1 MKKKDQADPQAD
13 PQLWVSLYLEQLLK
27 QVYCEYAVVVP
38 TAKHLALTR
47 ASVQS
52 AATSSVAFLKA
63 NAPAL
68 LNEGSGSL
76 IGACASTGEPVNAN
90 LFTDARYKGLVEAN
104 AHRFMAALAVPIKN
118 KATGQTIAVLMAINK
133 SSVNR
138 IELGTSFSSTDV
150 LIALRT
156 AELISEQL
164 GDEEVEAT
172 NDGTRT
178 TNGTRTSAVSSA
190 ATSLASASSSSETVD
205 DSMAEPGPAPFPVGP

>member
-1 MKKKDQADPQAD
+1 
-13 PQLWVSLYLEQLLK
+13 
-27 QVYCEYAVVVP
+27 
-38 TAKHLALTR
+38 
-47 ASVQS
+47 
-52 AATSSVAFLKA
+52 
-63 NAPAL
+63 
-68 LNEGSGSL
+68 
-76 IGACASTGEPVNAN
+76 